1 MAAVALPEEQD
12 ERGKVFQWAREKRT
26 RLHITAFLLFS
37 IIVHGSGFYL
47 FKVVYPSPVRV
58 EARPDAIT
66 ILDTANPAVRSVL
79 QRISDRTIFLMP
91 PSSQSEVRVRL
102 EDHRVRFTPAF
113 QRTEL
118 ELKAPLL
125 PAAIPGVIEPLEPD
139 HAASDASMPPGGT
152 PPGGTPP
159 GGTPPGGI
167 RVKLDPSLVDRPIAP
182 WSIMDDYLSTAVSLP
197 LLRIDLEIAPD
208 GGVRVTGVRAEL
220 EDSEKAELATVIES
234 TLRFVPATGVET
246 GWIEIGGEG

>member
-1 MAAVALPEEQD
+1 MAAAALPEEQD
-12 ERGKVFQWAREKRT
+12 ERGKVFHWAREKRT
-26 RLHITAFLLFS
+26 WLHITAFLLFS

-58 EARPDAIT
+58 EPRPDAIT
-66 ILDTANPAVRSVL
+66 ILDTTNPAVRSVL
-79 QRISDRTIFLMP
+79 QRISDRTIFLLP

-113 QRTEL
+113 QRTEI
-118 ELKAPLL
+118 ELKAPPL

-139 HAASDASMPPGGT
+139 PVAASDGGAPPGGL
-152 PPGGTPP
+152 
-159 GGTPPGGI
+159 
-167 RVKLDPSLVDRPIAP
+167 RVKLAPSLVDRPVAP
-182 WSIMDDYLSTAVSLP
+182 WSIMDDYLGTAESLP

-208 GGVRVTGVRAEL
+208 GGVRVTGVSAEL

-234 TLRFVPATGVET
+234 TLRFVPAAGVET

>member
-1 MAAVALPEEQD
+1 MAAATLPEEQD

-26 RLHITAFLLFS
+26 WLHVVAFLLFS

-66 ILDTANPAVRSVL
+66 ILDTTNPTVRSVL

-139 HAASDASMPPGGT
+139 HAASDAS
-152 PPGGTPP
+152 TPP

-208 GGVRVTGVRAEL
+208 GGVRVTGVGAEL

-234 TLRFVPATGVET
+234 TLRFVPATAVET

>member
-1 MAAVALPEEQD
+1 MAAAALPEEQD

-26 RLHITAFLLFS
+26 WLHITAFLLFS

-66 ILDTANPAVRSVL
+66 ILDATNPAVRSVL

-118 ELKAPLL
+118 ELKAPPL

-139 HAASDASMPPGGT
+139 FAAADA
-152 PPGGTPP
+152 
-159 GGTPPGGI
+159 GTPPGGI

-182 WSIMDDYLSTAVSLP
+182 WSIMNDYLSTAVSLP

-234 TLRFVPATGVET
+234 TLRFVPATVVET

>member
-1 MAAVALPEEQD
+1 MASATLPEEQD

-26 RLHITAFLLFS
+26 WLHIIAFLFFS

-58 EARPDAIT
+58 EARADAIT
-66 ILDTANPAVRSVL
+66 ILDTTNPAVRSVL
-79 QRISDRTIFLMP
+79 QRISDRTIFLLP

-118 ELKAPLL
+118 ELKAPPL

-139 HAASDASMPPGGT
+139 AVSSVGGAT
-152 PPGGTPP
+152 
-159 GGTPPGGI
+159 PGGI
-167 RVKLDPSLVDRPIAP
+167 RVKLAPSLVERPIAP

-220 EDSEKAELATVIES
+220 EDSVKAELAIVIES

>member
-1 MAAVALPEEQD
+1 MAAATLPEEQD

-26 RLHITAFLLFS
+26 WLHIIAFLLFS

-66 ILDTANPAVRSVL
+66 ILDTTNPAVRSVL
-79 QRISDRTIFLMP
+79 QRISDRTLILLP

-113 QRTEL
+113 QRTEI
-118 ELKAPLL
+118 ELKAPPL
-125 PAAIPGVIEPLEPD
+125 PAAIPGVIEPLELD
-139 HAASDASMPPGGT
+139 FAAFDAS
-152 PPGGTPP
+152 
-159 GGTPPGGI
+159 TPPGGI

-182 WSIMDDYLSTAVSLP
+182 WSIMNDYLSTAVSLP

-234 TLRFVPATGVET
+234 TLRFVPATAVET

>member
-1 MAAVALPEEQD
+1 MAAATLPEEQD

-26 RLHITAFLLFS
+26 WLHIIAFLLFS

-58 EARPDAIT
+58 EPRPDAIT
-66 ILDTANPAVRSVL
+66 ILDTTNPAVRSVL
-79 QRISDRTIFLMP
+79 QRISDRTIFLLP

-113 QRTEL
+113 QRTEI
-118 ELKAPLL
+118 ELKAPPL
-125 PAAIPGVIEPLEPD
+125 PAAIPGVIEPLE
-139 HAASDASMPPGGT
+139 HDAGSPPGGA
-152 PPGGTPP
+152 
-159 GGTPPGGI
+159 PPGGI
-167 RVKLDPSLVDRPIAP
+167 RVKLAPSLVDRPVAP
-182 WSIMDDYLSTAVSLP
+182 WSIMDDYLSTAESLP

-220 EDSEKAELATVIES
+220 EDSEKAEVATVIES
-234 TLRFVPATGVET
+234 TLRFVPATEVET

>member
-152 PPGGTPP
+152 PPGG
-159 GGTPPGGI
+159 I

>member
-139 HAASDASMPPGGT
+139 HAASDAST
-152 PPGGTPP
+152 PD

>member
-1 MAAVALPEEQD
+1 MAAATLPEEQD

-26 RLHITAFLLFS
+26 WLHIVAFLLFS

-58 EARPDAIT
+58 EPRPDAIT
-66 ILDTANPAVRSVL
+66 ILDTTNPAVRSVL

-113 QRTEL
+113 QRTEI
-118 ELKAPLL
+118 ELKAPPL

-139 HAASDASMPPGGT
+139 FAASDAGT
-152 PPGGTPP
+152 PAA
-159 GGTPPGGI
+159 GI

-234 TLRFVPATGVET
+234 TLRFIPATAVET

>member
-1 MAAVALPEEQD
+1 MAAAALPEEQD

-26 RLHITAFLLFS
+26 WLHLTAFLLFS

-58 EARPDAIT
+58 EPRPDAIT
-66 ILDTANPAVRSVL
+66 ILDTTNPAVRSVL
-79 QRISDRTIFLMP
+79 QRISDRTIFLLP

-118 ELKAPLL
+118 ELKSPPL

-139 HAASDASMPPGGT
+139 PGGSDADT
-152 PPGGTPP
+152 PAAGAPA
-159 GGTPPGGI
+159 GGI
-167 RVKLDPSLVDRPIAP
+167 RVKLAPSLVDRPVAP
-182 WSIMDDYLSTAVSLP
+182 WSIMNDYLSTAESLP

-234 TLRFVPATGVET
+234 TLRFVPATAVET

>member
-1 MAAVALPEEQD
+1 MAAAALPEEQD

-26 RLHITAFLLFS
+26 WLHLTAFLLFS

-58 EARPDAIT
+58 EPRPDAIT
-66 ILDTANPAVRSVL
+66 ILDTTNPAVRSVL

-113 QRTEL
+113 QRTEI
-118 ELKAPLL
+118 ELKAPPL

-139 HAASDASMPPGGT
+139 TVAAPAGTPSGGAPPGGA
-152 PPGGTPP
+152 
-159 GGTPPGGI
+159 PPGGI
-167 RVKLDPSLVDRPIAP
+167 RVKLAPSLVDRPVAP
-182 WSIMDDYLSTAVSLP
+182 WSIMNDYLSTAESLP
-197 LLRIDLEIAPD
+197 LLRIDLKIAPD
-208 GGVRVTGVRAEL
+208 GGVRVTGVNAEL

-234 TLRFVPATGVET
+234 TLRFVPAAGVET